1 MIYATDD
8 QNATTR
14 NKIVAT
20 VNNPAY
26 ENVLL

>member
-1 MIYATDD
+1 MIYAKDD
-8 QNATTR
+8 QNATTI

-26 ENVLL
+26 EKFLL